1 MTMTILFS
9 NLLLLLSSEYVL
21 DHGIGHLQHLLS
33 LPGKVVEAEKE
44 GTYLYLIVPFWYASA
59 AYQASLVEPWFVFW
73 REAVEPKYPW

>member
-33 LPGKVVEAEKE
+33 LSGKVVEAEKR
-44 GTYLYLIVPFWYASA
+44 GHIQMVI
-59 AYQASLVEPWFVFW
+59 SLFTQ
-73 REAVEPKYPW
+73 KLMQ